1 MLIYRGSVYSLHQI
15 VSFACFATNQLKFF
29 LLYLLLVSS
38 VLMERSCILEI
49 NQVLNLRIRPDFDLA
64 KRIRKIV
71 IEVINIRQ

>member
-1 MLIYRGSVYSLHQI
+1 MDGQANFEKMVWKY
-15 VSFACFATNQLKFF
+15 QLKFF

-71 IEVINIRQ
+71 IEVTNIRQ

>member
-1 MLIYRGSVYSLHQI
+1 MDGQANFEKMVWKY
-15 VSFACFATNQLKFF
+15 QLNFF

-71 IEVINIRQ
+71 IEIIDIRQ

>member
-1 MLIYRGSVYSLHQI
+1 
-15 VSFACFATNQLKFF
+15 
-29 LLYLLLVSS
+29 
-38 VLMERSCILEI
+38 MERSCILEI